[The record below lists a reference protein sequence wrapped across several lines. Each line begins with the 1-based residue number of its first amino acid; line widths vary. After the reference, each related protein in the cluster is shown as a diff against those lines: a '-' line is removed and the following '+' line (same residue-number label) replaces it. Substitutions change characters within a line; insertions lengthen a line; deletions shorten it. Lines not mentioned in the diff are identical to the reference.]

1 MRSKKHITVQKGD
14 IFYEPQ
20 EQFLELK
27 FNSAAKNKFKV
38 LDLEAFWAK
47 YLPVYHLI
55 FVSHRQFSVSQGVR
69 RIRIRYITIS
79 KINSFNCFFK

>member
-1 MRSKKHITVQKGD
+1 MRSKKHITVRIGD
-14 IFYEPQ
+14 IFDEAQ

-47 YLPVYHLI
+47 YLPIYHLI
-55 FVSHRQFSVSQGVR
+55 SVNHP
-69 RIRIRYITIS
+69 TIS
-79 KINSFNCFFK
+79 CESGSQEDKNKDT